1 MKKSATLRISSKFI
15 NRNYRLKVYGVDALG
30 RKVNKLVGV
39 AGMIALIGI
48 EMFNKLLDRAAR
60 CLDDVCVCKLRRGL
74 KISFYSK

>member
-1 MKKSATLRISSKFI
+1 MKKSATLRFSSKFI

>member
-1 MKKSATLRISSKFI
+1 MKKSATLRFSSKFI

-48 EMFNKLLDRAAR
+48 EMFNKLLDRATR
-60 CLDDVCVCKLRRGL
+60 CLEDVCVCKLRRGL